1 MLQITLLVVLFGGG
15 GYAAV
20 RGGAPE
26 RWGIG
31 LFLMGAVLTNITLA
45 IAQVHYQRP
54 VVGMMIVD
62 LALAIAF
69 TVLALKA
76 QRFWPL
82 WVAAAQIDMVAA
94 DVVIYSS
101 QTTPWAY
108 AIALWALSFPPPV
121 LIGFGAWRHRRRLDH
136 FGNDPSW
143 V

>member
-1 MLQITLLVVLFGGG
+1 MLQLILLVVLFVGG

-31 LFLMGAVLTNITLA
+31 LFVMGAVLTNVTLA
-45 IAQVHYQRP
+45 VAQAHYQRP

-62 LALAIAF
+62 VALAVAF
-69 TVLALKA
+69 TLLALKA

-101 QTTPWAY
+101 ETTAWAY
-108 AIALWALSFPPPV
+108 AIALWALSIPPPV
-121 LIGFGAWRHRRRLDH
+121 LIGLGAWRHRRRLNR
-136 FGNDPSW
+136 FGSDPSW
-143 V
+143 T